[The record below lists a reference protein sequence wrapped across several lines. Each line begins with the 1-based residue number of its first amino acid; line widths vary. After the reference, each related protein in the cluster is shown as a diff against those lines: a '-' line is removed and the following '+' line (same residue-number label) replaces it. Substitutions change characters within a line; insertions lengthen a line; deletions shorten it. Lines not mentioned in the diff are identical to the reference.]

1 MRLFAACL
9 AAGITASGTAYAS
22 SIIIV
27 EGDATS
33 PSSILVDAPQSAA
46 RSIVEIGAPAVDTG
60 KVAAIDA
67 APKSSGAKMSAE
79 LMVIRGGEVGRA
91 SPEPAASAPTSA
103 DAAPAQQASAG
114 DQAPAVE
121 PATAPVEPQ

>member
-1 MRLFAACL
+1 MRLFAAFL
-9 AAGITASGTAYAS
+9 AAGISMSGSADAS
-22 SIIIV
+22 SIIVV

-33 PSSILVDAPQSAA
+33 PSSVLVNAPGSAA
-46 RSIVEIGAPAVDTG
+46 RSIVEIGVPSIDTG

-67 APKSSGAKMSAE
+67 SPKSSGTKMGPE
-79 LMVIRGGEVGRA
+79 LTVIRGGEVGSA
-91 SPEPAASAPTSA
+91 SPEPAAIAATSA

-121 PATAPVEPQ
+121 PATTAVEPQ